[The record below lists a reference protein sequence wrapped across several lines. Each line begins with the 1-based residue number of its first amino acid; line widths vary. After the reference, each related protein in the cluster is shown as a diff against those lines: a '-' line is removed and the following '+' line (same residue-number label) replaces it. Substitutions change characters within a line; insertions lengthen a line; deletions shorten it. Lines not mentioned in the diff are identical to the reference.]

1 MFRAL
6 EYPAEMAKQEF
17 HRERLLT
24 ERWNLI
30 RFVSERSNGTDLDVA
45 EKLLSD
51 YLAVYERVSSSC
63 QFHKK
68 KLQKLSM
75 TYKKLPWAI
84 RPLIVPKHVF
94 VNLCFVLIIRH
105 TIKYT

>member
-1 MFRAL
+1 MYSCNGIFSLVNNSECYFKQVFRAL

-30 RFVSERSNGTDLDVA
+30 RFVSERSNGTDNDGV

-51 YLAVYERVSSSC
+51 HLAVYERVIIS
-63 QFHKK
+63 
-68 KLQKLSM
+68 QKS
-75 TYKKLPWAI
+75 I
-84 RPLIVPKHVF
+84 
-94 VNLCFVLIIRH
+94 
-105 TIKYT
+105 